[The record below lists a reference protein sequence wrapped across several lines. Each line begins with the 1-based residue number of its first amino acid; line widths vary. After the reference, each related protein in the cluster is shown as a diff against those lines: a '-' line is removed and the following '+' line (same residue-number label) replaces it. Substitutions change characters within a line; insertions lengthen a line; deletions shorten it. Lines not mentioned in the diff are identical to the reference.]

1 MNIFKYTI
9 SYNNNIIYIL
19 YIKFKKNIIKYI
31 ILIIQNLCLNIVNII
46 IKILRNKYNYNN
58 IYYNYNLKNIY
69 IKNIYFL

>member
-31 ILIIQNLCLNIVNII
+31 ILIIQNLYLNIVNII